1 MNLPNR
7 RLAVA
12 AMLFTASLASLAPL
26 GTGRLAAQLPAADHA
41 AKRQTV
47 IDAMTSDGILFVEGS
62 GNPTRED
69 QDFMQSQNFQA
80 LTGVLQPGSALIIWK
95 KGGTVGQRI
104 VVPPKPAYAWE
115 GEQIGPEDAS
125 RMMGIPGIPT
135 TAMPALLD
143 SLDAKHSKVYLI
155 GEDTGWPGLS
165 TQLKQILGDSGV
177 IAPRGGRRGGG
188 GGGGAAGGRAGG
200 RSAAPAPNPAMGD
213 YFAISTAMN
222 QARARKTDAE
232 IALLRK
238 AAEISVE
245 GHKAA
250 MRMVF
255 PGVYE
260 YQIRGVFEGTIFGLG
275 AERYGYPSIVGAGA
289 DATYLH
295 YSADTMQSKAGD
307 AVVMDAAADYH
318 GYSADVTRTFPVSGK
333 FSPEQKIIYEAVL
346 AAQTAAAATV
356 HPGSTSAQ
364 ENAAA
369 NLELQKGL
377 VKAGLIDSIGAM
389 YEAEGGRK
397 VTQLSLFYF
406 HGLGH
411 GLGLN
416 VHDPIY
422 TESGAY
428 VKNSIFTIEP
438 GLYVRPMSL
447 QMVPDVPGNA
457 AFRARLAK
465 AMPKYSGIGTRIEDD
480 FVVTDRGVVCLSC
493 GAPHSLAEVEAVAG
507 KNPLKH

>member
-1 MNLPNR
+1 MSFSLRVP
-7 RLAVA
+7 AVA
-12 AMLFTASLASLAPL
+12 IAIVVSAAP
-26 GTGRLAAQLPAADHA
+26 LAAQLPAADHA
-41 AKRQTV
+41 AKRQMV
-47 IDAMTSDGILFVEGS
+47 LDAMPGDGIIFVEGS

-80 LTGVLQPGSALIIWK
+80 LTGLLEPGSALIMWK

-104 VVPPKPAYAWE
+104 VVPPKPAYAWT
-115 GEQIGPEDAS
+115 GEQIGPDDAA
-125 RMMGIPGIPT
+125 RMMGIAAIPT
-135 TAMPALLD
+135 TALPALLD
-143 SLDAKHSKVYLI
+143 SIDARHSRVYLI

-165 TQLKQILGDSGV
+165 TELKAIVGDSGV
-177 IAPRGGRRGGG
+177 IAPRMGRGGG
-188 GGGGAAGGRAGG
+188 GGRGAT
-200 RSAAPAPNPAMGD
+200 PAPNPAMGD
-213 YFAISTAMN
+213 YIAISTALRT
-222 QARARKTDAE
+222 ARAKKTDAE
-232 IALLRK
+232 IALLKR

-250 MRMVF
+250 MRMVY

-289 DATYLH
+289 NATYLH

-356 HPGSTSAQ
+356 KPGSTSKQ
-364 ENAAA
+364 ENDAA

-377 VKAGLIDSIGAM
+377 VRAGLIDSVGAM
-389 YEAEGGRK
+389 YEGPGGRK
-397 VTQLSLFYF
+397 ATQLSLFYF

-416 VHDPIY
+416 VHDPVY
-422 TESGAY
+422 TENGAY
-428 VKNSIFTIEP
+428 VRNSIFTIEP
-438 GLYVRPMSL
+438 GLYMRPMTL
-447 QMVPDVPGNA
+447 DMVPDVPANA
-457 AFRARLAK
+457 AFRARLAR

-480 FVVTDRGVVCLSC
+480 FVVTDNGVICLSC

-507 KNPLKH
+507 KGAGRH